1 MIFLIEINSRKL
13 VWFFWW
19 NSTQGSYPFYL
30 TCLYFTVFNY
40 LIFST
45 KLYSTIFIGLLDLRT
60 QQKIKNNILLSY
72 IYTFNPFHS
81 LEFFLMISS
90 ITLWRKTFLFTKLIS
105 EPQIRNMPMGGGGNQ
120 EEDLLWSPL
129 INLIWFNQE
138 GWCTFGDCP

>member
-1 MIFLIEINSRKL
+1 M
-13 VWFFWW
+13 
-19 NSTQGSYPFYL
+19 

-105 EPQIRNMPMGGGGNQ
+105 EPQIRNMSMGGGGNQ
-120 EEDLLWSPL
+120 EEERGKAGGHEPPL
-129 INLIWFNQE
+129 FPLPLHILAFFSSCSHE
-138 GWCTFGDCP
+138 PPLFPLPYHKV

>member
-1 MIFLIEINSRKL
+1 MEFYSRFLSFLFDI
-13 VWFFWW
+13 
-19 NSTQGSYPFYL
+19 
-30 TCLYFTVFNY
+30 CLYFTVFNY

-90 ITLWRKTFLFTKLIS
+90 KTLWRKTFLFTKLIS